1 MGASNQIKLL
11 FLVCVIAVLVVGI
24 SVGGPKFINAVQM
37 HFGSKGKIEL
47 IERCIEMPGCTI
59 GPDDL
64 DFYDRYQ
71 AIRESDAAQQIKES
85 DAVEELLEE

>member
-1 MGASNQIKLL
+1 MGYSNQVKLVV
-11 FLVCVIAVLVVGI
+11 LVCVIAVLVVGI

-64 DFYDRYQ
+64 DFYDRYH
-71 AIRESDAAQQIKES
+71 AIRESDAAQKIKES
-85 DAVEELLEE
+85 DAVEQLLKE